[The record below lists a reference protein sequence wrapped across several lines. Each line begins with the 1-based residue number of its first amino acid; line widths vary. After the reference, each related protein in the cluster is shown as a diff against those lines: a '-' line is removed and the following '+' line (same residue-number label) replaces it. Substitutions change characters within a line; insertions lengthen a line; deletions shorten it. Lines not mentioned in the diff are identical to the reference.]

1 MEEPNELGPAVFA
14 NTFCKLLLH
23 TSGVGSANCRG
34 HTAFHRPFRSSEKLV
49 EVFQYTRITDQYQ
62 RGGGRGS
69 GRRMCNKNDTY
80 CLSGHHTIEQWAWI
94 AVDSVLFVMI
104 LCGNLFTVYI
114 LRSSRLISNRFVL
127 SLACT
132 DMLVGLTLPY
142 HMAFTIFPQLS
153 VTKATCI
160 LKVVRRVLFVAGVF
174 ALGMSTIPIY
184 WNTWEEATVCE
195 LGQVLPRYYM
205 IAILFPAFLVIWAI
219 MIAIYARIWHE
230 AVMQAEKL
238 RKTNVSQQCRPSF
251 QVVFL
256 VMGCFTI
263 CWMPFLI
270 VTCAQAVGYR
280 DRISST
286 VYKVLLCLALSSSA
300 FNPIIYAWKN
310 AEFKEAVQA
319 VLRCKVKQNTTNV
332 VTASGAKGSAHPQ
345 TSV

>member
-1 MEEPNELGPAVFA
+1 
-14 NTFCKLLLH
+14 
-23 TSGVGSANCRG
+23 
-34 HTAFHRPFRSSEKLV
+34 
-49 EVFQYTRITDQYQ
+49 
-62 RGGGRGS
+62 
-69 GRRMCNKNDTY
+69 MCNKNDTY

-94 AVDSVLFVMI
+94 AADSILFVMI

-153 VTKATCI
+153 VTKTTCI
-160 LKVVRRVLFVAGVF
+160 LKFVFVLMACCCSILNVTAIAFDRYLAIIHPFKYETLMTRRVVRRVLFVAGVF
-174 ALGMSTIPIY
+174 ALGISTIPIY

-195 LGQVLPRYYM
+195 LGQVLPTYYM
-205 IAILFPAFLVIWAI
+205 IAILLPAFLVIWAV

-251 QVVFL
+251 QVVLL

-263 CWMPFLI
+263 CWLPFLI

-280 DRISST
+280 DKISST
-286 VYKVLLCLALSSSA
+286 VYKALLCLALSSSA
-300 FNPIIYAWKN
+300 LNPIIYAWKN

-319 VLRCKVKQNTTNV
+319 VLRCKVKQNTSTV
-332 VTASGAKGSAHPQ
+332 VTASGTKGSAHPQ